1 MKKIKNILLVIT
13 VVLGIPIVVNA
24 KSYTS
29 LNLDETLT
37 REKIE
42 HDLSN
47 YKETE
52 EQITIYMFRG
62 DRCAYCQSFL
72 KFLNDNVNEYG
83 KYFKLVSFEVW
94 HNENNAALMGE
105 VADHFGKSIKGVPFI
120 IIGDKTFQGYTSS
133 YDTEILETITN
144 YYNNKKTYKDEV
156 KDFLVDKEENTTGA
170 AITIIVILAAVAGVG
185 FLIYMAKEDKNIEEK
200 EKINE
205 IALTPEK
212 EEQIPE
218 TKKEKKEENKPKN
231 NLEKKTKS
239 PTLPKLK
246 EEKIVDNK
254 KKETTKKSKAAV
266 TSKSK
271 ATNPSTLPKKKD
283 EIKIETKTTSKVKAP
298 EKEPTKKQSTTKVKK
313 TTQPELAAKKSDT
326 EEKKSTSKTTT
337 TAKKTASPTK
347 KTTTKKS
354 TEKTNNNNKKN
365 KA

>member
-1 MKKIKNILLVIT
+1 MKKIKNILLVIAM
-13 VVLGIPIVVNA
+13 VLGIPIVVNA

-52 EQITIYMFRG
+52 DQITIYMFRG

-72 KFLNDNVNEYG
+72 KFLNDNINEYG

-156 KDFLVDKEENTTGA
+156 KNFLVDKEENTTGA
-170 AITIIVILAAVAGVG
+170 AITIIVVLAAVAGVG
-185 FLIYMAKEDKNIEEK
+185 FLIYMAKEDKNVEDK

-246 EEKIVDNK
+246 EEKTVDNK
-254 KKETTKKSKAAV
+254 KKETTKKSKTAV
-266 TSKSK
+266 TPKSK

-283 EIKIETKTTSKVKAP
+283 EIKIATKTTDKTETSKKAP
-298 EKEPTKKQSTTKVKK
+298 KKTATTKSKP
-313 TTQPELAAKKSDT
+313 TSKKSGT
-326 EEKKSTSKTTT
+326 EEKKSTTKTT
-337 TAKKTASPTK
+337 TAKKTTSSTK
-347 KTTTKKS
+347 KATTKKN
-354 TEKTNNNNKKN
+354 TEKTNNNKKN